1 MFVLT
6 FVKVFVSLVPNVV
19 MAVIAATAINA
30 AIKPYSMAVAP
41 FWSLESV
48 HISFICLVPC
58 RFLSGQRAKLPA
70 LPILVLQRY
79 T

>member
-1 MFVLT
+1 
-6 FVKVFVSLVPNVV
+6 
-19 MAVIAATAINA
+19 
-30 AIKPYSMAVAP
+30 MAVAP

-48 HISFICLVPC
+48 HISFMCLVPC

-70 LPILVLQRY
+70 PPILVLQRY